1 MAQMNEFQKELV
13 AALRKFCRDN
23 IEPHMEHDDLEG
35 KFRMEIFKGL
45 GEYGVTGVTLPVEYG
60 GAGLTYSDYCL
71 VLEEI
76 AKFSVPYAV
85 TVSVSSMVQTI
96 IKDYGN
102 EAQKQKYLPALT
114 SGEEIGAFAL
124 SESHAGSDAA
134 SLKTTARKTEG
145 GYLLNGTKMWITSGG
160 IAKTYI
166 VMVRTGGEGSKGV
179 SAFIVRDG
187 DKGFSFGKA
196 EKKMGWKTSPTRE
209 LVFENCFVPDENI
222 LLAEGKGFNVAMG
235 GLDRGRVAIASI
247 GVGCAQRALD
257 EAIKYS
263 LTRQQ
268 FKQPIFDFQGLQ
280 FMLSDMATETE
291 ASRLLVQAAARSI
304 DNNAPDSKLCSMA
317 KLKATDNAMKVTT
330 DAVQVLGGVGYTSEY
345 PVERFMRDAKV
356 LQIVEGTN
364 QIQRVVIARFLRKEN
379 EQHA

>member
-1 MAQMNEFQKELV
+1 MNEFQKELC
-13 AALRKFCRDN
+13 ASLNKYCWDT
-23 IEPHMEHDDLEG
+23 IEPHMEHDDAEG
-35 KFRMEIFKGL
+35 KFRMEFFKGL
-45 GEYGVTGVTLPVEYG
+45 GDYGVTGVTLPEEYG
-60 GAGLTYSDYCL
+60 GAGLSYLDYCY

-76 AKFSVPYAV
+76 AKVSVPYAV

-96 IKDYGN
+96 LNEYGN
-102 EAQKQKYLPALT
+102 KAQKEKYLPALA

-124 SESHAGSDAA
+124 SESHSGSDAA
-134 SLKTTARKTEG
+134 AMKTTAKKVDG
-145 GYLLNGTKMWITSGG
+145 GYMLNGTKMWITSGG

-166 VMVRTGGEGSKGV
+166 VMARTGGEGAKGV

-187 DKGFSFGKA
+187 AKGFSFGKA

-209 LVFENCFVPDENI
+209 LVFENCFVPNEDM
-222 LLAEGKGFNVAMG
+222 LLEEGKGFNVAMG
-235 GLDRGRVAIASI
+235 GLDRGRVAIAAI

-257 EAIKYS
+257 EAVKYS

-268 FKQPIFDFQGLQ
+268 FKQAIFDFQGLQ
-280 FMLSDMATETE
+280 FMLSDMATDVVS
-291 ASRLLVQAAARSI
+291 SRLMVLSASQSI
-304 DNNAPDSKLCSMA
+304 DNKKTNRKLCSMA
-317 KLKATDNAMKVTT
+317 KLKATDVAMKVTT

-364 QIQRVVIARFLRKEN
+364 QIQRVVIARHLKKEY

>member
-1 MAQMNEFQKELV
+1 MNDFQKELL
-13 AALRKFCRDN
+13 AGLRRFCQDQ
-23 IEPHMEHDDLEG
+23 IEPHMEHDDAEG

-45 GEYGVTGVTLPVEYG
+45 GDYGVTGMTQSTDYG
-60 GAGLTYSDYCL
+60 GAGLSYQDYCL

-76 AKFSVPYAV
+76 ARTSVPYAV
-85 TVSVSSMVQTI
+85 TISVSSMVQSI
-96 IKDYGN
+96 ISEFGSK
-102 EAQKQKYLPALT
+102 EQKEKYLPALT

-134 SLKTTARKTEG
+134 NLKTTARKTEG

-166 VMVRTGGEGSKGV
+166 VMARTGGEGSKGV

-187 DKGFSFGKA
+187 MKGFTFGKA

-209 LVFENCFVPDENI
+209 LVFENCFVPDENR
-222 LLAEGKGFNVAMG
+222 LLEEGRGFHVAMG
-235 GLDRGRVAIASI
+235 GLDRGRVAIAAI
-247 GVGCAQRALD
+247 GVGCAERALA
-257 EAIKYS
+257 ESIRYS

-291 ASRLLVQAAARSI
+291 ASRLLVREAARLL
-304 DNNAPDSKLCSMA
+304 DEGKPDSKLCSMA
-317 KLKATDNAMKVTT
+317 KLKATDTAMKVTT

-364 QIQRVVIARFLRKEN
+364 QIQRVVIARHLKREN

>member
-1 MAQMNEFQKELV
+1 MNDLQRELV
-13 AALRKFCRDN
+13 LSLRKFCADS
-23 IEPHMEHDDLEG
+23 IEPHMEHDDAEG
-35 KFRMEIFKGL
+35 KFRMEIFQGL
-45 GEYGVTGVTLPVEYG
+45 GEYGVTGVTLPEEYG
-60 GAGLTYSDYCL
+60 GAGLSYLDYSY

-76 AKFSVPYAV
+76 AKSSVPYAV
-85 TVSVSSMVQTI
+85 TVSVSGMVQSI
-96 IKDYGN
+96 IKEFGN
-102 EAQKQKYLPALT
+102 KTQRELYLPALT
-114 SGEEIGAFAL
+114 SGQEIGAFAL

-134 SLKTTARKTEG
+134 NLKTTAKKVDG
-145 GYLLNGTKMWITSGG
+145 GYMLNGTKMWITSGG

-166 VMVRTGGEGSKGV
+166 VMARSGGEGAKGV

-187 DKGFSFGKA
+187 VKGFTFGKA

-209 LVFENCFVPDENI
+209 LVFENCFVPDENR
-222 LLAEGKGFNVAMG
+222 LLDEGQGFKVAMG
-235 GLDRGRVAIASI
+235 GLDRGRVAIGAI

-257 EAIKYS
+257 ESIKYA

-291 ASRLLVQAAARSI
+291 ASRLLVHSAALSI
-304 DNNAPDSKLCSMA
+304 DSGSANSKLCSMA
-317 KLKATDNAMKVTT
+317 KLKATDTAMKVTT

-364 QIQRVVIARFLRKEN
+364 QIQRVVIARHLKKEYAH
-379 EQHA
+379 HA

>member
-1 MAQMNEFQKELV
+1 MNDFQKELTSNL
-13 AALRKFCRDN
+13 AKFCQDS
-23 IEPHMEHDDLEG
+23 IEPHMEHDDHEG
-35 KFRMEIFKGL
+35 KFRMEIFQGL
-45 GEYGVTGVTLPVEYG
+45 GEYGVTGVTQPEEFG
-60 GAGLTYSDYCL
+60 GAGLSYIDYCY

-76 AKFSVPYAV
+76 SKYSVPYAV
-85 TVSVSSMVQTI
+85 TISVSSMVQSILST
-96 IKDYGN
+96 YGN
-102 EAQKQKYLPALT
+102 QKQKEKYLPALT
-114 SGEEIGAFAL
+114 SGQEIGAFAL

-134 SLKTTARKTEG
+134 SLKTTAKKVDG
-145 GYLLNGTKMWITSGG
+145 GYMINGTKMWITSGG

-166 VMVRTGGEGSKGV
+166 VMARTGGEGAKGV

-187 DKGFSFGKA
+187 AKGFTFGKA

-209 LVFENCFVPDENI
+209 LVFENCFVPTEDM
-222 LLAEGKGFNVAMG
+222 LLEEGKGFTVAMG
-235 GLDRGRVAIASI
+235 GLDRGRVAIAAI

-257 EAIKYS
+257 ESVKYS
-263 LTRQQ
+263 LTREQ

-280 FMLSDMATETE
+280 FMLADMALETE
-291 ASRLLVQAAARSI
+291 ASRLLVLTAAQSI
-304 DNNAPDSKLCSMA
+304 DDNKPNSKLCSMA
-317 KLKATDNAMKVTT
+317 KLKATDTAMKVTT

-364 QIQRVVIARFLRKEN
+364 QIQRVVIARHLKKEY

>member
-1 MAQMNEFQKELV
+1 MNDFQKELI
-13 AALRKFCRDN
+13 ASLGKFCQTS
-23 IEPHMEHDDLEG
+23 IEPHMEHDDAEG
-35 KFRMEIFKGL
+35 KFRMEIFQGL
-45 GEYGVTGVTLPVEYG
+45 GEYGVTGVTLPEEYG
-60 GAGLTYSDYCL
+60 GAGLTYQDYCY

-76 AKFSVPYAV
+76 AKTSVPYAV
-85 TVSVSSMVQTI
+85 TISVSSMVQTI
-96 IKDYGN
+96 LKEFGN
-102 EAQKQKYLPALT
+102 KAQKEQYLPALT
-114 SGEEIGAFAL
+114 SGQEIGAFAL

-134 SLKTTARKTEG
+134 NLKTTAKKVDG
-145 GYLLNGTKMWITSGG
+145 GYMLNGTKMWITSGG

-166 VMVRTGGEGSKGV
+166 VMARTGGDGAKGV
-179 SAFIVRDG
+179 SAFIVREG
-187 DKGFSFGKA
+187 AKGFSFGKA

-209 LVFENCFVPDENI
+209 LVFENCFVPDEN
-222 LLAEGKGFNVAMG
+222 LLLGEGQGFKVAMG
-235 GLDRGRVAIASI
+235 GLDRGRVAIGAI

-257 EAIKYS
+257 ESIRYS

-291 ASRLLVQAAARSI
+291 ASRLLVHAAALSL
-304 DNNAPDSKLCSMA
+304 DSGSANSKLCSMA
-317 KLKATDNAMKVTT
+317 KLKATDTAMKVTT

-364 QIQRVVIARFLRKEN
+364 QIQRVVIARHLKKEY

>member
-1 MAQMNEFQKELV
+1 MNDFQKELV
-13 AALRKFCRDN
+13 AALRKFCREN
-23 IEPHMEHDDLEG
+23 IEPHMEHDDHEG
-35 KFRMEIFKGL
+35 KFRMEIFQGL
-45 GEYGVTGVTLPVEYG
+45 GEYGVAGVTLPTEFG

-71 VLEEI
+71 ILEEI
-76 AKFSVPYAV
+76 AKYSVPYAV
-85 TVSVSSMVQTI
+85 TVSVSGMVQTI
-96 IKDYGN
+96 IKEFGN
-102 EAQKQKYLPALT
+102 KKQQEKFLPKLT

-124 SESHAGSDAA
+124 SESHSGSDAA

-166 VMVRTGGEGSKGV
+166 VMARTGGEGAKGV

-187 DKGFSFGKA
+187 DKGFTFGKA

-209 LVFENCFVPDENI
+209 LVFENCFVPDENL
-222 LLAEGKGFNVAMG
+222 LLAEGKGFSVAMG
-235 GLDRGRVAIASI
+235 GLDRGRVAIAAI

-257 EAIKYS
+257 ESIKYA

-268 FKQPIFDFQGLQ
+268 FKQPIFNFQGLQ

-304 DNNAPDSKLCSMA
+304 DNDATDSKLCSMA
-317 KLKATDNAMKVTT
+317 KLKATDTAMAVTT

-364 QIQRVVIARFLRKEN
+364 QIQRVVIARHLRKEN

>member
-1 MAQMNEFQKELV
+1 MNEFQKELTQSL
-13 AALRKFCRDN
+13 AKYCQEA
-23 IEPHMEHDDLEG
+23 IEPHMEHDDHEG
-35 KFRMEIFKGL
+35 KFRMEIFQGL
-45 GEYGVTGVTLPVEYG
+45 GEYGVTGVTLPEEYG
-60 GAGLTYSDYCL
+60 GAGLSYLDYCL

-76 AKFSVPYAV
+76 AKYSVPYAV

-96 IKDYGN
+96 LNNYGN
-102 EAQKQKYLPALT
+102 EAQKKKYLPALT
-114 SGEEIGAFAL
+114 SGQEIGAFAL
-124 SESHAGSDAA
+124 SESHSGSDAA
-134 SLKTTARKTEG
+134 GMKTTAKKTDG
-145 GYLLNGTKMWITSGG
+145 GYILNGTKMWITSGG

-166 VMVRTGGEGSKGV
+166 VFARTGGEGSKGI

-209 LVFENCFVPDENI
+209 LVFENCFVPDENR
-222 LLAEGKGFNVAMG
+222 LLEEGKGFNVAMG
-235 GLDRGRVAIASI
+235 GLDRGRVAIAAI

-257 EAIKYS
+257 EAVKYS
-263 LTRQQ
+263 LGRHQ

-280 FMLSDMATETE
+280 FMLAEMACETE
-291 ASRLLVQAAARSI
+291 ASRLMVHAAAASL
-304 DNNAPDSKLCSMA
+304 DSKNPNSKLCSMA

-364 QIQRVVIARFLRKEN
+364 QIQKVVISRHLKKEY
-379 EQHA
+379 ESHA